1 MGIHSTLSK
10 EKGKGCTRQA
20 LFSGH
25 GLPMGSALSKQA
37 TYRRVGM
44 GDSVSVRIW
53 GCMKNKIV
61 DLAAEIDQK
70 EKRIKSTV
78 NTGSGV

>member
-1 MGIHSTLSK
+1 
-10 EKGKGCTRQA
+10 
-20 LFSGH
+20 
-25 GLPMGSALSKQA
+25 MGSALSKQA
-37 TYRRVGM
+37 TYRQVGM